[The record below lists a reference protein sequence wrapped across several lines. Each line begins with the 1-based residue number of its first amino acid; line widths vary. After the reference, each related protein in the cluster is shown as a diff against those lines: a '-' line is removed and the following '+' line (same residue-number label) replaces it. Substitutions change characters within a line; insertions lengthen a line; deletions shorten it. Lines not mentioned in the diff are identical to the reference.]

1 MNRIALNQNIKMR
14 EEESAGVEAAA
25 AFIKDPEGGCHGLGR
40 GGNLGRDGGL
50 HVRVKVGDEGGV
62 DGRRAHALRRVA
74 ERAATHITAPQWP
87 PKNSHRNRGAGGA
100 PSEEADGAEDCR
112 HCRSGPG
119 WWWWW
124 GGGVAG

>member
-74 ERAATHITAPQWP
+74 ERAATHITAPHREAPRRPAARAAAAASGNTGCIPVLGQW
-87 PKNSHRNRGAGGA
+87 
-100 PSEEADGAEDCR
+100 
-112 HCRSGPG
+112 
-119 WWWWW
+119 
-124 GGGVAG
+124 